1 MYLSEGLQKKWAPIL
16 DHPELGQIN
25 DSYRKAVTTVLL
37 ENQEKA
43 MQEDNQVL
51 ASQNFL
57 SEGLAS
63 GAFPDKG
70 GVAKY
75 DPIMISLV
83 RRSMPN
89 LIA

>member
-43 MQEDNQVL
+43 MQEDNQVPVSYTHL
-51 ASQNFL
+51 RAH
-57 SEGLAS
+57 ET
-63 GAFPDKG
+63 
-70 GVAKY
+70 
-75 DPIMISLV
+75 
-83 RRSMPN
+83 
-89 LIA
+89 